1 MMSFGQRLRL
11 LRKEAQMTQSELAEQ
26 LMVSTQS
33 VSKWECDSTMPDIS
47 QIVPLA
53 NILNVTTDCLLG
65 VGRDQKA
72 DTERL
77 KKEVEE
83 IWNNYKSNA
92 YEDNANFMVYETYK
106 EHIKKYPLDYT
117 AKYHCA
123 NAIYNF
129 ISRSNEGE
137 RYSIPAEEEQRLY
150 EEALKLLGSIKNYD
164 KDPTRLIHARYL
176 SLQLLVLKKEFDKA
190 EPIAEEFPS
199 NHITKNDAL
208 LEIYL
213 EKKDYDKSLEIA
225 DDMCLYEVGRYLRS
239 LWIRARCISIF
250 GNVRK
255 WEAIAAW
262 NDLLEAAKH
271 SHKIFK
277 NRSTLWWVLQTLGR
291 ISNDYIAISEFDKA
305 FETIEEYTS
314 FAIESYNEFKA
325 KGTLKKEEMDTMLSE
340 IRNDLRGCFWWCFS
354 TEVNGG
360 KNIITNDERYKKCE
374 KRLAELE

>member
-1 MMSFGQRLRL
+1 MISFGQRLRL
-11 LRKEAQMTQSELAEQ
+11 LRKEAQLTQSELAEQ
-26 LMVSTQS
+26 VMVSVQS
-33 VSKWECDSTMPDIS
+33 VSKWECDTTMPDIS

-53 NILNVTTDCLLG
+53 SILNVTTDCLLG

-77 KKEVEE
+77 NKEVED
-83 IWNNYKSNA
+83 IWNNYKSNT
-92 YEDNANFMVYETYK
+92 YENNASFMVYETYK
-106 EHIKKYPLDYT
+106 EHIKKYPLDYN
-117 AKYHCA
+117 AKFFCA
-123 NAIYNF
+123 DAIYNF

-137 RYSIPAEEEQRLY
+137 RYSIPSEEEQRLY
-150 EEALKLLGSIKNYD
+150 EEALRLLGSIKNYD
-164 KDPTRLIHARYL
+164 KDPTRLLHARYL
-176 SLQLLVLKKEFDKA
+176 SLLLLVLKKEFDKA

-208 LEIYL
+208 LEIYS

-225 DDMCLYEVGRYLRS
+225 DDMCHYEVGRYLRS

-305 FETIEEYTS
+305 FETIEAYTI
-314 FAIESYNEFKA
+314 FAIESYNELKA
-325 KGTLKKEEMDTMLSE
+325 KGTLKKEELDTVLSE

-360 KNIITNDERYKKCE
+360 KNMITNDERYKKCE